1 MSDARRYSF
10 ILLFLVLALYI
21 APLGMRP
28 MFVPD
33 ESRYAEVPRE
43 MIASGDWV
51 SPHLNGL
58 RYFEKPALGYWV
70 TAASIMVFGEN
81 NFAIRLPSALS
92 VALTAF
98 FIFSIVAG
106 SGAKKDETSAP
117 LAALVFLTSLE
128 VYAVGTFCVLDSLL
142 YCFITGTMASFYLAS
157 IAAPGSRQEKKYL
170 LLAGISC
177 GLAFLTKGF
186 LAFAVPILAIV
197 PFLLSKRRFADIL
210 RMAWLPLV
218 TAILVALPWSILIH
232 LREPQFWHYF
242 FWHEHVHRFLANH
255 AQHRESPWYFFLIA
269 PPMFLPWIFLV
280 PAAVAGLFSKEG
292 AAETGKRRIS
302 PLSSFCICWFIFPFL
317 FFSVSN
323 GKLLT
328 YILPCFPP
336 MAILMS
342 LGLQRVLN
350 KGRVRS
356 FQLGTIGAAL
366 FHGALLA
373 AIIALLI
380 ATQLFE
386 FNISLPENP
395 IWKWL
400 MAANVL
406 AVMVLFFITAIRSRQ
421 GSRKILLFGLAP
433 VLFLFLANF
442 IMPDLTLETKA
453 PVLLLKRHEKDVT
466 PNSVIFAGEKSLLAA
481 CWYYKR
487 NDIYIVE
494 AAGELKFGLEFDQS
508 SPRLIDVAQV
518 SRFIAEHPGKSV
530 LIASVKNYEKW
541 KKLLPAPSL
550 LDNNGA
556 KGYVFVKY

>member
-10 ILLFLVLALYI
+10 IVLFLVMALYI
-21 APLGMRP
+21 APLGVRP

-51 SPHLNGL
+51 SPHLDGL

-106 SGAKKDETSAP
+106 CEAKKDETSAP

-142 YCFITGTMASFYLAS
+142 SCFITGTMAGFYLAS

-170 LLAGISC
+170 LLTGIFC

-197 PFLLSKRRFADIL
+197 PYLLSQRRFADIL
-210 RMAWLPLV
+210 RMAWLPLL

-232 LREPQFWHYF
+232 LREPEFWHYF
-242 FWHEHVHRFLANH
+242 FWNEHVHRFLANN

-269 PPMFLPWIFLV
+269 PPMFLPWTFLV
-280 PAAVAGLFSKEG
+280 PAAVTGLFSKKG
-292 AAETGKRRIS
+292 AAGTGKRSIS
-302 PLSSFCICWFIFPFL
+302 PLISFCICWFIFPFL

-342 LGLQRVLN
+342 LGLHRVLN
-350 KGRVRS
+350 KGRFRS

-366 FHGALLA
+366 LYSALLA

-386 FNISLPENP
+386 FNIS
-395 IWKWL
+395 
-400 MAANVL
+400 
-406 AVMVLFFITAIRSRQ
+406 
-421 GSRKILLFGLAP
+421 
-433 VLFLFLANF
+433 
-442 IMPDLTLETKA
+442 
-453 PVLLLKRHEKDVT
+453 
-466 PNSVIFAGEKSLLAA
+466 
-481 CWYYKR
+481 
-487 NDIYIVE
+487 
-494 AAGELKFGLEFDQS
+494 
-508 SPRLIDVAQV
+508 
-518 SRFIAEHPGKSV
+518 
-530 LIASVKNYEKW
+530 
-541 KKLLPAPSL
+541 
-550 LDNNGA
+550 
-556 KGYVFVKY
+556 

>member
-1 MSDARRYSF
+1 MSDARRYSL
-10 ILLFLVLALYI
+10 IVLFLVLVLYI
-21 APLGMRP
+21 APLGVRP

-98 FIFSIVAG
+98 FIFSIAG
-106 SGAKKDETSAP
+106 TESKKDETSAP

-142 YCFITGTMASFYLAS
+142 SCFITGTMAGFYLAS

-170 LLAGISC
+170 LLTGIFC

-197 PFLLSKRRFADIL
+197 PYLLSQRRFADIV
-210 RMAWLPLV
+210 RMAWLPLL

-232 LREPQFWHYF
+232 LREPQFWNFF
-242 FWHEHVHRFLANH
+242 FWNEHVHRFLASD
-255 AQHRESPWYFFLIA
+255 AQHSESPWYFFLVA

-280 PAAVAGLFSKEG
+280 PAAVTGLFSKES
-292 AAETGKRRIS
+292 AAGTGKRSIP
-302 PLSSFCICWFIFPFL
+302 PLISFCICWFIFPFL

-342 LGLQRVLN
+342 LGLHRVLN
-350 KGRVRS
+350 KGRFRS

-366 FHGALLA
+366 LYSALLA

-395 IWKWL
+395 DWKWL
-400 MAANVL
+400 MAANGL
-406 AVMVLFFITAIRSRQ
+406 AVMVIFFIAAIRSTQ
-421 GSRKILLFGLAP
+421 GSQKILLFGLAP

-466 PNSVIFAGEKSLLAA
+466 ADSIIFASEKSLQSA
-481 CWYYKR
+481 CWYFKR
-487 NDIYIVE
+487 NDIYMVE
-494 AAGELKFGLEFDQS
+494 SAGELGYGLEFDQS
-508 SPRLIDVAQV
+508 ASRLLDVAQV
-518 SRFIAEHPGKSV
+518 SRFIAEHPGRCV
-530 LIASVKNYEKW
+530 LIASVKNYDKW
-541 KKLLPAPSL
+541 KKFLPAPSL

>member
-10 ILLFLVLALYI
+10 IVLFLVLALYI
-21 APLGMRP
+21 APLGVRP

-98 FIFSIVAG
+98 FIISIAG

-142 YCFITGTMASFYLAS
+142 SCFITGTMAGFYLAS

-170 LLAGISC
+170 LLTGIFC

-197 PFLLSKRRFADIL
+197 PYLLSQRRFADIV
-210 RMAWLPLV
+210 RMAWLPLL

-232 LREPQFWHYF
+232 LREPQFWNFF
-242 FWHEHVHRFLANH
+242 FWNEHVHRFLASD
-255 AQHRESPWYFFLIA
+255 AQHSESPWYFFLVA

-280 PAAVAGLFSKEG
+280 PAAVTGLFSKES
-292 AAETGKRRIS
+292 AAGTGKRSIP
-302 PLSSFCICWFIFPFL
+302 PLISFCICWFIFPFL

-342 LGLQRVLN
+342 LGLHRVLN
-350 KGRVRS
+350 KGRFRS

-366 FHGALLA
+366 LYSALLA

-395 IWKWL
+395 DWKWL
-400 MAANVL
+400 MAANGL
-406 AVMVLFFITAIRSRQ
+406 AVMVIFFIAAIRSTQ
-421 GSRKILLFGLAP
+421 GSQKILLFGLAP

-466 PNSVIFAGEKSLLAA
+466 ADSIIFASEKSLQSA
-481 CWYYKR
+481 CWYFKR
-487 NDIYIVE
+487 NDIYMVE
-494 AAGELKFGLEFDQS
+494 SAGELGYGLEFDQS
-508 SPRLIDVAQV
+508 ASRLLDVAQV
-518 SRFIAEHPGKSV
+518 SRFIAEHPGRCV
-530 LIASVKNYEKW
+530 LIASVKNYDKW
-541 KKLLPAPSL
+541 KKFLPAPSL

>member
-1 MSDARRYSF
+1 MSAARKYSF
-10 ILLFLVLALYI
+10 IVLFLVLALYI
-21 APLGMRP
+21 APLGVRP

-58 RYFEKPALGYWV
+58 RYFEKPALGYWA

-98 FIFSIVAG
+98 IILGIAACE
-106 SGAKKDETSAP
+106 AKKDETTAP
-117 LAALVFLTSLE
+117 LAALIFLTSLE

-142 YCFITGTMASFYLAS
+142 SFFLTGTMAAFYLANT
-157 IAAPGSRQEKKYL
+157 ATPGSRQEKKYL
-170 LLAGISC
+170 IFSGIFC

-197 PFLLSKRRFADIL
+197 PFLLSQRRFADIF
-210 RMAWLPLV
+210 RMAWLPLL
-218 TAILVALPWSILIH
+218 TALLVALPWSVLIH

-242 FWHEHVHRFLANH
+242 FWNERVQRFLAEN
-255 AQHRESPWYFFLIA
+255 AQHKKPFWYFFLSA
-269 PPMFLPWIFLV
+269 PPMFLPWILLV
-280 PAAVAGLFSKEG
+280 PTAVTGLFSYTSTNG
-292 AAETGKRRIS
+292 TGKRDIS
-302 PLSSFCICWFIFPFL
+302 PLVSFCICWFVFPFL

-336 MAILMS
+336 FAILLS
-342 LGLQRVLN
+342 LGLHRILS
-350 KGRVRS
+350 KGRFRS
-356 FQLGTIGAAL
+356 FQLGAISAVL
-366 FHGALLA
+366 LYGALLV
-373 AIIALLI
+373 AIIALLFATHFFGFTI
-380 ATQLFE
+380 A
-386 FNISLPENP
+386 LPENR

-400 MAANVL
+400 MAANGL
-406 AVMVLFFITAIRSRQ
+406 FVMVLFFIAAVRSRKA
-421 GSRKILLFGLAP
+421 SRKILLFGLAP
-433 VLFLFLANF
+433 VLILFLANF
-442 IMPDLTLETKA
+442 IMPDLTLESKA

-466 PNSVIFAGEKSLLAA
+466 PASIIFSGEKTVQAA

-487 NDIYIVE
+487 NDIYMVE
-494 AAGELKFGLEFDQS
+494 SAGELAYGLEHDQS
-508 SPRLIDVAQV
+508 VSRLLDVQEVSRLIAQN
-518 SRFIAEHPGKSV
+518 PGRCV
-530 LIASVKNYEKW
+530 LIASVKHYENWEKF
-541 KKLLPAPSL
+541 LPAPSL
-550 LDNNGA
+550 LDNSGA